1 MKEYFKTG
9 AYSTPKEKKEARYL
23 NEYANLYAQ
32 YIDDDEDHIYQHIE
46 DNLLDVA
53 PVNELKKRI
62 HITKENIRN
71 MLKKERIRSM
81 INDTD
86 NL

>member
-9 AYSTPKEKKEARYL
+9 AYSTPKEKEEARYL

-32 YIDDDEDHIYQHIE
+32 YVDDDEDHIYQHIE